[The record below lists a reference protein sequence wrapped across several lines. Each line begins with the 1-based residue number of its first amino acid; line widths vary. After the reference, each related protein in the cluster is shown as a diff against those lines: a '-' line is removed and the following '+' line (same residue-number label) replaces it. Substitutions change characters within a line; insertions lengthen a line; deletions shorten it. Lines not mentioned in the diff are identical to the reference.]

1 MEPQSP
7 PQAPSPRRR
16 RWPRRVAFV
25 LLGLLALLVLLLGGA
40 LLYVNSSSGE
50 ERIRNLVVEG
60 ANGALQGKLGW
71 ESLEVQGDRFVFRGL
86 KLFDPEGKLV
96 AEIERVEVELA
107 FRALLRKRLVISEA
121 LLFRP
126 RLYLVQD
133 ERGLNLSRA
142 IASRNPS
149 TEETATGGE
158 VFVQVDS
165 LVMEQG
171 HLDFVQQGEE
181 ADLHLQFDGLTAQG
195 DATYATAGQRIEANL
210 ELAGRSIHP
219 VEGPLSS
226 RVGVKLAG
234 LNGGGDLRVELPGL
248 VLDSHADLKGLASG
262 HLTLRELKLSPQ
274 TARAFVPSY
283 PVKAPV
289 GVTGE
294 VEKQGDQL
302 KFTLEGTAGSGTLG
316 ARGTADL
323 ATLRSEGITLT
334 GRGLNLEELMD
345 NAPST
350 QLSVDLFAKGG
361 GTSLETLDGELTLQ
375 IPPSRV
381 EGEPLGPIHLEASA
395 RGGRFQVPRLSAV
408 LPGVQLRASGG
419 GTLDQLTARGTLQV
433 SDLSRL
439 GKTLGR
445 IGQAQPPELSGSGS
459 LNFSVSGPASAPG
472 VKLDGAFP
480 TLRYQDSSLREL
492 TVEAQIPDLTRPLDS
507 EGTLGVSYLSAGDRV
522 FRNLRAQVRSRAQE
536 FRLDLVTG
544 GAIDLHLLAVGTR
557 DPDSRGMS
565 LNTLTLDYP
574 EASWSLTQPARLG
587 FREEEV
593 RIQGLQLRAD
603 RQLLAVDG
611 SLRGQRVEAQ
621 IQLEQFDLG
630 RIPKIAVDPSLAL
643 AGRVDL
649 QLSARG
655 TLKSPTAEGT
665 LQLTDGGFKDYRKLG
680 LSLTGA
686 YAKDRATGQLSAQSE
701 IANLRATFEVPVQG
715 LLRRRNDPLLLT
727 LDVEETALQPALKAL
742 GRPETAQG
750 RAGAQL
756 VLTGSAR
763 EPLLALHLWGR
774 EIRINEYPPRPLE
787 NADFDLRMQSAL
799 EDRVN
804 AQIDLSSLGVSGRI
818 DLRTPFTLGEV
829 MAKPPTAE
837 QLMITPVEL
846 DIALLR
852 VPLRLLAAAGAPRL
866 GGYAQVRAEV
876 RGTARAPTVN
886 AQVEVHQAGMR
897 GATPLDGSLTLV
909 ADDQRIE
916 LGMEAHRADR
926 KLLEVV
932 AAISAPLARLFE
944 GRALGEIPLQMKGVL
959 HPLSLSELQPK
970 PRDEEEQAKQASG
983 VVLARWD
990 AAGTL
995 DAPRLSVRSNLEEV
1009 RVGKAC
1015 IGRAA
1020 IAYDYLDTRSDL
1032 NLDLVSL
1039 GEGTLKLKATTKIPL
1054 GYSALQRGVEY
1065 QSAPIT
1071 ADLQARN
1078 FELGSFSGLIP
1089 KVRAIAGLLEA
1100 DAHLEGTVTK
1110 PVVRGDVEWKNGKL
1124 ALEGY
1129 GDFSEAH
1136 LLAHASNDRLHLE
1149 ELKAKSG
1156 AGSLRLVLDARR
1168 QGQSG
1173 NFSLQGK
1180 TELSRFP
1187 LVVDDQLMA
1196 ILTTNV
1202 DLSGEASSSLVN
1214 IRQLNIPEAHVE
1226 LPEILGGKDLQELD
1240 RPNDVIFV
1248 RNGRPLRRRRAPA
1261 AAPAPE
1267 APVAEAADAF
1277 APTARPTPTPTPT
1290 PVARVS
1296 PVEPGAAPATPSTQ
1310 FWITINAPRNL
1321 WVKGADINAEL
1332 GLSEGFRVEY
1342 EDAAAIYG
1350 EVRFLRG
1357 DVDVLGRKFKVQR
1370 QSQVRFTGPAKTPYL
1385 NLTAVHENEREEV
1398 TVFVTIRGQ
1407 GKEIAQGLKV
1417 SSQPVLPE
1425 TEIFTLLATGRRTL
1439 KRGSG
1444 SSMNTGDAASI
1455 VGALAASTLKR
1466 TLSNKLPLD
1475 VFTIESTGE
1484 GVTGARIEAG
1494 TYITDKWYMG
1504 YTQRVGGAEEGEN
1517 SYGVKVE
1524 YQVTPSISVEGEY
1537 GDQRKGADL
1546 IWSRDY

>member
-1 MEPQSP
+1 M
-7 PQAPSPRRR
+7 A
-16 RWPRRVAFV
+16 AV

-40 LLYVNSSSGE
+40 LLYVNSSAGE

-60 ANGALQGKLGW
+60 ANEALQGKLGW
-71 ESLEVQGDRFVFRGL
+71 ERLDVQGDRFVFRGL

-107 FRALLRKRLVISEA
+107 FRALLRKQLVISEA
-121 LLFRP
+121 TLFRP
-126 RLYLVQD
+126 RLYLVLD

-149 TEETATGGE
+149 TGDTSGGGE
-158 VFVQVDS
+158 VFVQLDS
-165 LVMEQG
+165 LVLQEG
-171 HLDFVQQGEE
+171 HVDFVQQGEE
-181 ADLHLQFDGLTAQG
+181 ADRRLQLDGLTARG

-210 ELAGRSIHP
+210 ELEGRTVHP
-219 VEGPLSS
+219 VEGPLRT

-248 VLDSHADLKGLASG
+248 VLDTHADLQGLASG
-262 HLTLRELKLSPQ
+262 HLTLRELQLTPT
-274 TARAFVPSY
+274 TARAFLPSY
-283 PVKAPV
+283 PVQTPV
-289 GVTGE
+289 GLTGE
-294 VEKQGDQL
+294 VEMQGPQV
-302 KFTLEGTAGSGTLG
+302 KFTLDGKAASGTLRAQG
-316 ARGTADL
+316 AANLETM
-323 ATLRSEGITLT
+323 RSEGVTVT
-334 GRGLNLEELMD
+334 GRGLNLAELMD

-350 QLSVDLFAKGG
+350 QLSLDLSARGG
-361 GTSLETLDGELTLQ
+361 GTSLETLDGELTLEV
-375 IPPSRV
+375 PPSQV

-395 RGGRFQVPRLSAV
+395 KDGRFQVPKLSAV
-408 LPGVQLRASGG
+408 LPGVQLRASGE
-419 GTLDQLTARGTLQV
+419 GTLEQLTARGTLQI
-433 SDLSRL
+433 SDLTRL

-459 LNFSVSGPASAPG
+459 LSFSVAGPARAPG
-472 VKLDGAFP
+472 VKLDGGFP
-480 TLRYQDSSLREL
+480 TLSYQTYSVRDL
-492 TVEAQIPDLTRPLDS
+492 TLEANVPDVTRPLDS
-507 EGTLGVSYLSAGDRV
+507 EATLGVSYLSAGDRV
-522 FRNLRAQVRSRAQE
+522 FRNLRVQVRSRAQE
-536 FRLDLVTG
+536 FRLELVTG

-557 DPDSRGMS
+557 DPDSRGLS

-574 EASWSLTQPARLG
+574 EASWSLAQPARLG
-587 FREEEV
+587 FREEEI
-593 RIQGLQLRAD
+593 RISGLQLRSD
-603 RQLLAVDG
+603 QQLLAVDA
-611 SLRGQRVEAQ
+611 SLRGQRVEAE
-621 IQLEQFDLG
+621 IQVEQFDLG
-630 RIPKIAVDPSLAL
+630 RIPKIAVDPSFAL
-643 AGRVDL
+643 SGRVDL

-655 TLKSPTAEGT
+655 TLRSPTAEGT
-665 LQLTDGGFKDYRKLG
+665 LELTDGGFKDFRKLG
-680 LSLTGA
+680 LSLQGA
-686 YAKDRATGQLSAQSE
+686 YAKDRATGELSAQSE
-701 IANLRATFEVPVQG
+701 IANLRARFEVPVQG
-715 LLRRRNDPLLLT
+715 LLRRRTDPLLLT
-727 LDVEETALQPALKAL
+727 LDVEETQLQPALKAL

-763 EPLLALHLWGR
+763 EPLVALHLWGR
-774 EIRINEYPPRPLE
+774 EVRINDYPPRPLE
-787 NADFDLRMQSAL
+787 NADFDLRMQSAP
-799 EDRVN
+799 EDRLN
-804 AQIDLSSLGVSGRI
+804 AQIDLASLGVSGRI
-818 DLRTPFTLGEV
+818 DLRTPLTLAEV
-829 MAKPPTAE
+829 MARPPTPG
-837 QLMITPVEL
+837 QLLTTPVEL

-852 VPLRLLAAAGAPRL
+852 VPLRLLAAAGAPQL

-876 RGTARAPTVN
+876 RGTAQAPTVN

-897 GATPLDGSLTLV
+897 GALPLDGSLTLV

-916 LGMEAHRADR
+916 LGMEVHREDR
-926 KLLEVV
+926 KLLELV
-932 AAISAPLARLFE
+932 AAVSAPLARLIE

-959 HPLSLSELQPK
+959 HPLALSELQPK

-995 DAPRLSVRSNLEEV
+995 DAPRLSLRSNLEEV

-1015 IGRAA
+1015 IGRAEL
-1020 IAYDYLDTRSDL
+1020 AYDYLDTRSDL

-1039 GEGTLKLKATTKIPL
+1039 GDGTLQLKATTQIPL

-1065 QSAPIT
+1065 QNAKVT
-1071 ADLQARN
+1071 ADLTARK

-1100 DAHLEGTVTK
+1100 DAHIEGTVSK
-1110 PVVRGDVEWKNGKL
+1110 PVVRGEVEWKNGKL

-1136 LLAHASNDRLHLE
+1136 LLAHATNDRLHLE

-1156 AGSLRLVLDARR
+1156 AGSLRVVLDARR
-1168 QGQSG
+1168 QGQSA
-1173 NFSLQGK
+1173 NFALQGK

-1196 ILTTNV
+1196 ILTTNM
-1202 DLSGEASSSLVN
+1202 DLSGEASSSLIN

-1226 LPEILGGKDLQELD
+1226 LPEILGGKDLQDLD

-1248 RNGRPLRRRRAPA
+1248 RNGRPLRRRRTPDAPPA
-1261 AAPAPE
+1261 APE
-1267 APVAEAADAF
+1267 GPDAF
-1277 APTARPTPTPTPT
+1277 APTGTPTPATA
-1290 PVARVS
+1290 ARAL
-1296 PVEPGAAPATPSTQ
+1296 PVEPAAAPATPSTQ
-1310 FWITINAPRNL
+1310 VWVTINAPRNL

-1342 EDAAAIYG
+1342 ENAAAVYG

-1357 DVDVLGRKFKVQR
+1357 EVDVLGRKFKVQR
-1370 QSQVRFTGPAKTPYL
+1370 QSQVRFTGPPKMPYL

-1398 TVFVTIRGQ
+1398 TVFVTVRGQ

-1417 SSQPVLPE
+1417 SSQPVLSE

-1455 VGALAASTLKR
+1455 VGALAATTLKR